1 MSSLDESSPTPSC
14 EYQENLD
21 ILRQT
26 YFFSGLPLES
36 LKIFAYLCT
45 REKFKEGDHLFRQ
58 GEDDGEAFC
67 ILSGKTQVER
77 TAGEAVLP
85 IRLLETGAFV
95 GGLTLIGETRRLY
108 SLRALQET
116 VCLVL
121 SREKF
126 AKTLDQFPGQRPRI
140 FRAVVAAI
148 TDWEERFLE
157 GMAEASCG
165 GCTAK
170 LGVSLL

>member
-1 MSSLDESSPTPSC
+1 MSSLDESSLIPSC

-45 REKFKEGDHLFRQ
+45 REKFKEGSFLFRQ

-67 ILSGKTQVER
+67 ILSGRVQLER
-77 TAGEAVLP
+77 AAKEAALP
-85 IRLLETGAFV
+85 IRIYEAGAFI
-95 GGLTLIGETRRLY
+95 GGLSLIGETRRLY
-108 SLRALQET
+108 SLKALQET

-121 SREKF
+121 SRDKF
-126 AKTLDQFPGQRPRI
+126 TKTLDQFPGQRPRI
-140 FRAVVAAI
+140 FKAVVAAI
-148 TDWEERFLE
+148 NDWEESFLE
-157 GMAEASCG
+157 GMTAACG
-165 GCTAK
+165 ECMPK

>member
-1 MSSLDESSPTPSC
+1 MNSLDESSPTPSC

-21 ILRQT
+21 TLRQT

-45 REKFKEGDHLFRQ
+45 REKFREGEFLFRQ

-67 ILSGKTQVER
+67 ILSGRTQLER
-77 TAGEAVLP
+77 TVQGAALP
-85 IRLLETGAFV
+85 IRCCEPGEFI

-108 SLRALQET
+108 SLRALQPT

-121 SREKF
+121 SRDKF
-126 AKTLDQFPGQRPRI
+126 TKTLDQFPGQRRRI
-140 FRAVVAAI
+140 FRAVVSAI
-148 TDWEERFLE
+148 HDWEERFLE
-157 GMAEASCG
+157 GMAEACG
-165 GCTAK
+165 GCTSK

>member
-1 MSSLDESSPTPSC
+1 MNSLDESSPTPSC

-21 ILRQT
+21 MLRQT

-45 REKFKEGDHLFRQ
+45 REKFREGEFLFRQ

-67 ILSGKTQVER
+67 ILSGRTQLER
-77 TAGEAVLP
+77 SVQDATLP
-85 IRLLETGAFV
+85 IRCCEPGEFI
-95 GGLTLIGETRRLY
+95 GGLSLIGETRRLY
-108 SLRALQET
+108 SLRALQPT
-116 VCLVL
+116 ACLVL
-121 SREKF
+121 SRDKF
-126 AKTLDQFPGQRPRI
+126 TKTLDQFPGQRPRI

-148 TDWEERFLE
+148 HDWEERFLE
-157 GMAEASCG
+157 GMAPACG
-165 GCTAK
+165 GCTSK

>member
-1 MSSLDESSPTPSC
+1 MSSLDENSPSPPC

-26 YFFSGLPLES
+26 YFFSGVPLES

-45 REKFKEGDHLFRQ
+45 RERYRNDEILFRQ
-58 GEDDGEAFC
+58 GEDDGDAFC
-67 ILSGKTQVER
+67 LISGRARLERAVDSKTLPVR
-77 TAGEAVLP
+77 VFGPGEF
-85 IRLLETGAFV
+85 I
-95 GGLTLIGETRRLY
+95 GGLSLLSETRRLY
-108 SLRALQET
+108 SLRALEDT

-126 AKTLDQFPGQRPRI
+126 SKTLQQFPGQMPRI
-140 FRAVVAAI
+140 FKAVVNAI
-148 TDWEERFLE
+148 NRWEEHFLNE
-157 GMAEASCG
+157 MSGDCG
-165 GCTAK
+165 GCLPQ

>member
-1 MSSLDESSPTPSC
+1 MSSLDESSPIPSC

-45 REKFKEGDHLFRQ
+45 REKFREGDFLFRQ

-67 ILSGKTQVER
+67 ILSGRVQLER
-77 TAGEAVLP
+77 SADEPPRP
-85 IRLLETGAFV
+85 IRTYETGAFI
-95 GGLTLIGETRRLY
+95 GGLSLIGETRRLY

-121 SREKF
+121 SRDKF
-126 AKTLDQFPGQRPRI
+126 TKTLDQFPGQRPRI
-140 FRAVVAAI
+140 FKAVVAAI
-148 TDWEERFLE
+148 NDWEERFLE
-157 GMAEASCG
+157 GMAEACE
-165 GCTAK
+165 GCTPR

>member
-1 MSSLDESSPTPSC
+1 MSSLDESSLPPSC

-45 REKFKEGDHLFRQ
+45 REKFREGDLLFSQ
-58 GEDDGEAFC
+58 GEDDGEAFW
-67 ILSGKTQVER
+67 ILSGLAGLERSVE
-77 TAGEAVLP
+77 TSALP
-85 IRLLETGAFV
+85 IRTIGAGEFI
-95 GGLTLIGETRRLY
+95 GGLTLIGENRRLY

-116 VCLVL
+116 ICLVL
-121 SREKF
+121 SRDKF
-126 AKTLDQFPGQRPRI
+126 AKTLDQFPEQRHRI

-148 TDWEERFLE
+148 NEWEERFLE
-157 GMAEASCG
+157 GMTEVCG
-165 GCTAK
+165 GCTSK

>member
-45 REKFKEGDHLFRQ
+45 REKFREGDFLFQQ
-58 GEDDGEAFC
+58 GEEDGEALC
-67 ILSGKTQVER
+67 ILSGEALLER
-77 TAGEAVLP
+77 TAEGATQP
-85 IRLLETGAFV
+85 IRTVGAGEFV
-95 GGLTLIGETRRLY
+95 GGLTLIGQTRRLY

-116 VCLVL
+116 ICLVL
-121 SREKF
+121 SRDKF
-126 AKTLDQFPGQRPRI
+126 AKTLDQFPEQRHRI
-140 FRAVVAAI
+140 FKAVVAAI
-148 TDWEERFLE
+148 NDWEERFLE
-157 GMAEASCG
+157 GMTEACG
-165 GCTAK
+165 GCTSR

>member
-1 MSSLDESSPTPSC
+1 MSSLDESSLSPSC

-45 REKFKEGDHLFRQ
+45 REKFREGEFLFRQ
-58 GEDDGEAFC
+58 GEDDGEAFW
-67 ILSGKTQVER
+67 IISGRAQLEHSTDAASQ
-77 TAGEAVLP
+77 P
-85 IRLLETGAFV
+85 IRIYGPGDFI
-95 GGLTLIGETRRLY
+95 GGLTLLGETRRLY
-108 SLRALQET
+108 SLGALQEI

-121 SREKF
+121 TREKF
-126 AKTLDQFPGQRPRI
+126 AKTLEQFPGQMARI
-140 FRAVVAAI
+140 FKAVVGAI
-148 TDWEERFLE
+148 NGWEERFLE
-157 GMAEASCG
+157 ALPLECI
-165 GCTAK
+165 GCVPK

>member
-45 REKFKEGDHLFRQ
+45 REKFREGDFLFQQ
-58 GEDDGEAFC
+58 GEDDGDALC
-67 ILSGKTQVER
+67 ILSGSARLER
-77 TAGEAVLP
+77 TVEGATLP
-85 IRLLETGAFV
+85 IRTVGAGEFV
-95 GGLTLIGETRRLY
+95 GGLTLIGQTRRLY

-116 VCLVL
+116 TCLVL
-121 SREKF
+121 GRDKF
-126 AKTLDQFPGQRPRI
+126 AKTLDQFPEQRHRI

-148 TDWEERFLE
+148 NDWEERFLE
-157 GMAEASCG
+157 GMTEACG
-165 GCTAK
+165 ECASK